1 MYGSNEETKI
11 GNLYDAELEEA
22 IDNFGTKSLKQ
33 QNKVKQQKVQAH
45 RLFLWNYCSVI
56 VSLSTLAL
64 LLVAVNTPVSISS
77 IIVAGTTNPITSST
91 STTSG
96 TTTTDTVTGNS
107 SKLTNLKS
115 SDQIIAKTTTESSSE
130 SSVLGNVLWDA
141 SVLTIIAS
149 NEYGIFSAP
158 YPWMN
163 DVIGT
168 QLVEPYKD
176 SVLTLSGL
184 AVRLFIDWFSFYFI
198 LFDFILFHSDSFY
211 FFIFYPI
218 HFVLLLS
225 VLTLSGSAV
234 DSNLYL
240 FSWEISGFDTKYEKD
255 SSADKATT
263 VIFKET
269 EIYSITVKAYIREG
283 YNENSESVYTYTTR
297 LVCKYV
303 I

>member
-33 QNKVKQQKVQAH
+33 QNRVKQQKVQAH

-56 VSLSTLAL
+56 VSLSMLAL

-96 TTTTDTVTGNS
+96 TTTTDTATGNS

-115 SDQIIAKTTTESSSE
+115 SEQIIATTKAED
-130 SSVLGNVLWDA
+130 SVLGNVLWDA
-141 SVLTIIAS
+141 SVLTITAS
-149 NEYGIFSAP
+149 NEYGTFSAP

-184 AVRLFIDWFSFYFI
+184 AVRLFID
-198 LFDFILFHSDSFY
+198 
-211 FFIFYPI
+211 
-218 HFVLLLS
+218 
-225 VLTLSGSAV
+225 
-234 DSNLYL
+234 
-240 FSWEISGFDTKYEKD
+240 
-255 SSADKATT
+255 
-263 VIFKET
+263 
-269 EIYSITVKAYIREG
+269 
-283 YNENSESVYTYTTR
+283 
-297 LVCKYV
+297 
-303 I
+303 